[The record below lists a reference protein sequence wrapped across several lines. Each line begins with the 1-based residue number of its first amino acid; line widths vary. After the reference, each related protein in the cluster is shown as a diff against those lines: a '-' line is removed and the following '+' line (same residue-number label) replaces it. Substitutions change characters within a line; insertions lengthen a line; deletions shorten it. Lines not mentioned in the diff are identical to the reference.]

1 MENNFSIL
9 RRIGFISSS
18 FYDIKNHEFI
28 RLFFVLVLIAQS
40 GVIFAQTSFLDLS
53 FGTSGSSTMTI
64 NSGEY
69 VKDIKLQS
77 DGKIVAFGS
86 TSTDNGSTFKF
97 CISRLNTNGSP
108 DNSFG
113 TNGYVV
119 TALGSNSDI
128 GRRIVIQSDSKIIA
142 CGSSDAGGNFQF
154 GAVRYNTN
162 GSIDMSFG
170 TGGKVLTS
178 VIGDSRCSSIVLQS
192 DGKFILGGASNASSM
207 AGEFAMVR
215 YNSNGTIDSGFG
227 VSGTV
232 TTDVSTG
239 YFDGIENMVLQ
250 PDGKIVVVGR
260 YLTPK
265 TSNTFRT
272 SIAILRYNTNGT
284 IDNTFGVNGK
294 QLISPSD
301 FSYPSSVKIQ
311 PDGKI
316 VVHATADSLCT
327 IIRLNTNG
335 NYDTS
340 FGSGGVSST
349 KLIGSVGFASFYLP
363 GEVVIHPSGKLLV
376 VGTEYSLTQTN
387 APSIITCFNPNG
399 TIDTGFGVNGIITTG
414 CPRLGIESFVPLAI
428 QSDGKLVTGSATDDY
443 PLPCSNYIERYL
455 PGSLSLGVS
464 NYEGVNSN
472 EVFPNPA
479 RSSMSLHLSQA
490 ITNATYC
497 IYNCQGEVADN
508 GTLNHLKQINIES
521 LPSGTYLL
529 KIEGISRLIKFI
541 KE

>member
-1 MENNFSIL
+1 MENDFSTL
-9 RRIGFISSS
+9 RRIGFNSSS
-18 FYDIKNHEFI
+18 FYDIKTYFFI
-28 RLFFVLVLIAQS
+28 RLFFALVLLVQS
-40 GVIFAQTSFLDLS
+40 DLIFAQTSFLDLS
-53 FGTSGSSTMTI
+53 FGTAGSSTMTV

-69 VKDIKLQS
+69 VKDIKQQN

-97 CISRLNTNGSP
+97 CISRVNTNGSP

-113 TNGYVV
+113 TNGSVV

-128 GRRIVIQSDSKIIA
+128 GRRIVIQSDGKILA
-142 CGSSDAGGNFQF
+142 CGSSDAGGNYQF
-154 GAVRYNTN
+154 AAVRYNTN
-162 GSIDMSFG
+162 GSLDLSFG
-170 TGGKVLTS
+170 TGGKILTS
-178 VIGDSRCSSIVLQS
+178 VIGDSRCSSIVLQA
-192 DGKFILGGASNASSM
+192 DGKFILGGAINASSM

-215 YNSNGTIDSGFG
+215 YNSNGTIDTGFG
-227 VSGTV
+227 VGGTV

-250 PDGKIVVVGR
+250 ADGKVVVVGR

-265 TSNTFRT
+265 TSNTYRT

-301 FSYPSSVKIQ
+301 FSYPSSVKLQ

-316 VVHATADSLCT
+316 VVNATADSLST
-327 IIRLNTNG
+327 IIRLNTSG

-340 FGSGGVSST
+340 FGSGGVSSS

-363 GEVVIHPSGKLLV
+363 GEIVIHPSSKLLV

-387 APSIITCFNPNG
+387 APSIITCFNANG
-399 TIDTGFGVNGIITTG
+399 TIDSGFGINGIITTG
-414 CPRLGIESFVPLAI
+414 CTRLGIESFVPLAL
-428 QSDGKLVTGSATDDY
+428 QSDGKLVTGSATGDY
-443 PLPCSNYIERYL
+443 PLPCSMYIERYL
-455 PGSLSLGVS
+455 PGSLSLSVGS
-464 NYEGVNSN
+464 FANLNSN
-472 EVFPNPA
+472 EVFPNPVS
-479 RSSMSLHLSQA
+479 RTISVSLNEPIWNTSYSIINIHGLA
-490 ITNATYC
+490 I
-497 IYNCQGEVADN
+497 EK
-508 GTLNHLKQINIES
+508 GTLNDSKQINVES
-521 LPSGTYLL
+521 LQSGMYFL
-529 KIEGISRLIKFI
+529 KIESNTRLIKFI